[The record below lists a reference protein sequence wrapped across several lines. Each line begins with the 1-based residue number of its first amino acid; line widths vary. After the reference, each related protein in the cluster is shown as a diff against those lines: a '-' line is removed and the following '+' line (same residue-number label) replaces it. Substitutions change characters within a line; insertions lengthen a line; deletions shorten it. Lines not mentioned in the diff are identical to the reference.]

1 MSQTGFESS
10 SIVETYRQRT
20 PGSAVLF
27 EEACS
32 MFPSG
37 IEFNGFPGGT
47 ISGAHSKTDLILTI
61 EAFEESLN
69 MLQSENE
76 I

>member
-1 MSQTGFESS
+1 
-10 SIVETYRQRT
+10 
-20 PGSAVLF
+20 
-27 EEACS
+27 

-37 IEFNGFPGGT
+37 VEFNGFPGGT
-47 ISGAHSKTDLILTI
+47 ISGAHSETDLILTI